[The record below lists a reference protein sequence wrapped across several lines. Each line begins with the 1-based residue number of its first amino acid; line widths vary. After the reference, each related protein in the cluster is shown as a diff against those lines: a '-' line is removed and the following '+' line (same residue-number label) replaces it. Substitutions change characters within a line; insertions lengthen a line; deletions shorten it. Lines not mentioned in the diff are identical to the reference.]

1 MILSIAIVIVKL
13 WLGTGFMHSKTNM
26 SVKIIIWNAIVSY
39 LFANKKQRQKC
50 ASAFVAS
57 AGRWWIIIMRFKLH
71 AGFALLNCCVAP
83 FLGRST
89 NSVIMSTSNSNRWQ
103 MAIMQDY
110 NAEHQIIWSSIDDPA
125 LSVGSSMENAI
136 PCKKKYSCWA
146 GLTFACNGLGWVGL
160 DEARTHGWERTCLDH
175 SSSHLLSLAF
185 MTSRQKLP
193 KCQNNFFAS
202 FKGWSHLCSV
212 LTHGHA
218 VLNF

>member
-1 MILSIAIVIVKL
+1 MTHLSV
-13 WLGTGFMHSKTNM
+13 THSYHQNVSFHSNCYRQTLTRNGVYAQQDKYVGQNNHLKCNCELFVCQQKAKTE
-26 SVKIIIWNAIVSY
+26 VCQCFCCHA
-39 LFANKKQRQKC
+39 R
-50 ASAFVAS
+50 
-57 AGRWWIIIMRFKLH
+57 GRWIIIMRFKLH

-146 GLTFACNGLGWVGL
+146 GLTFACNGLGWVGWGADTRMGTDVPRSL
-160 DEARTHGWERTCLDH
+160 VVPPSLPGFYDLEAKATKMSH
-175 SSSHLLSLAF
+175 S
-185 MTSRQKLP
+185 
-193 KCQNNFFAS
+193 
-202 FKGWSHLCSV
+202 
-212 LTHGHA
+212 
-218 VLNF
+218 